1 MKFFKL
7 LFFITLLF
15 IQPVVTAKQSHAL
28 FGGGCRSISSC
39 QSSCCRGHVESC
51 QNYCLCVSNA
61 ETGSPNKFETTMGHV
76 TDEFNKHRTWMVD
89 FFFLDNVPGNPAG
102 LSYAFKLMTAQLV
115 TNSMQQVQAIGMFFD
130 AKHQLESQR
139 LFQLATARTHKRYQ
153 PSTTFCEFSTMSQ
166 SLAGASRNA
175 DFTKLALAKR
185 AANRQVFTGDGVGV
199 RAATSD
205 RFSRLTSYIKDF
217 CDPDD
222 NLSNLDYLCANSTAI
237 NTLKNRDIKFT
248 DTVKDKWTMDFDMAN
263 DETLSPDEQALFALN
278 DNLFAHD
285 LFPYVSQSKFVDEQ
299 GNPAY
304 NKGAK
309 TYMDA
314 RAVIAKRS
322 VAVNSFAAIAALK
335 TKSTA
340 QSQPFIYALMKEM
353 GGDEI
358 TLQQIQDKIGENPSY
373 YAQMK
378 VLSKLF
384 FQRPEFFADLYDNPE
399 NIKRLNTSIQATTLM
414 RKRDL
419 YRSYL
424 RSEMILAVMLET
436 ALEPEIKLIA
446 NEINPGN

>member
-1 MKFFKL
+1 MKFKI
-7 LFFITLLF
+7 LFFIAVLF
-15 IQPVVTAKQSHAL
+15 IQPILTSKESYSRS
-28 FGGGCRSISSC
+28 CRSISCGSG
-39 QSSCCRGHVESC
+39 CCRPLIKDC
-51 QNYCLCVSNA
+51 QNFCLCASNS
-61 ETGSPNKFETTMGHV
+61 ETGTPTKFETTMGHV
-76 TDEFNKHRTWMVD
+76 TDEFNKHRTWMID
-89 FFFLDNVPGNPAG
+89 FFFLDNTPNNPAG
-102 LSYAFKLMTAQLV
+102 LSYAFKLMTTQLV

-139 LFQLATARTHKRYQ
+139 IFQLSKARTHRRYQ

-166 SLAGASRNA
+166 SLSVASRNA
-175 DFTKLALAKR
+175 DFTTLAIAKR

-217 CDPDD
+217 CDPND
-222 NLSNLDYLCANSTAI
+222 NLANLDYLCKNKTAI
-237 NTLKNRDIKFT
+237 NTLHNRDIKFT
-248 DTVKDKWTMDFDMAN
+248 DTIKDKWTMDFDLAN
-263 DETLSPDEQALFALN
+263 DPTVSPDEQALFALN

-285 LFPYVSQSKFVDEQ
+285 LFPFISQSKFVDEE

-304 NKGAK
+304 NRGAK
-309 TYMDA
+309 AYMDS
-314 RAVIAKRS
+314 RAIIAKRS
-322 VAVNSFAAIAALK
+322 VAVNSLAAIAALK
-335 TKSTA
+335 TKSNA

-353 GGDEI
+353 GGDET
-358 TLQQIQDKIGENPSY
+358 TLQHIQEKIGENPSY

-384 FQRPEFFADLYDNPE
+384 FQRPEFFADLYDTPE
-399 NIKRLNTSIQATTLM
+399 NVKRLNTSIQATTLM

-424 RSEMILAVMLET
+424 RSEMILAIMLET
-436 ALEPEIKLIA
+436 ALEPEIDLIA